1 MKGRRIGVAALLVV
15 ATLLWT
21 AAGFSVWAKRQALDT
36 DNWVN
41 TSSELLEDEQIRQA
55 LGVFIVNEL
64 FQSAEV
70 QTRIED
76 ALPTQLQP
84 LAGPAAAGLKEV
96 AQRTAPDLLGSAP
109 ALAAWQKAN
118 EVAHSKLVAVL
129 EGNLA
134 DQGVALDL
142 KTLFQQVADSA
153 GLPSDLADRLPPEV
167 ASLQVTKPDKLET
180 AQDAV
185 DLFETLVWVLIVLA
199 VLAFAGAIALSADR
213 RRTVVTVGGC
223 LVFAGVAIFAF
234 RRLAEKA
241 VVDALANSPNAKAV
255 GDDVWE
261 ISTSLLGEVGQGTV
275 LFGLFVMAGAWLA
288 GPGRRAAALRR
299 VSAYG
304 LREHPGWVRAAFG
317 VAILL
322 LVIWGPVPWTQ
333 RFWTILIFTILV
345 FVWLEWLMRR
355 TVEEFPDE
363 PPPRR
368 PSFRRRGR
376 GARGR
381 AEELERLADLRERG
395 VLDQAEFEREKAALL
410 AGGASP

>member
-1 MKGRRIGVAALLVV
+1 MKGRRIGVAALLVL

-41 TSSELLEDEQIRQA
+41 TSSELLEDEEIRTA

-70 QTRIED
+70 QTRIEE

-96 AQRTAPDLLGSAP
+96 AQRSAPDLLGSAP
-109 ALAAWQKAN
+109 ALQAWETAN
-118 EVAHSKLVAVL
+118 EVAHSKLVAVV
-129 EGNLA
+129 EGTLQ
-134 DQGVALDL
+134 DQGVALEL
-142 KTLFQQVADSA
+142 KTLFQQIADST
-153 GLPSDLADRLPPEV
+153 GLPPDLADRLPPEV
-167 ASLQVTKPDKLET
+167 ASLQVVKPDELET
-180 AQDAV
+180 AQKAV
-185 DLFETLVWVLIVLA
+185 DLFETLVWVLVVLA
-199 VLAFAGAIALSADR
+199 VLAFAGAIALSPDR

-241 VVDALANSPNAKAV
+241 VVDALADSPNASAI
-255 GDDVWE
+255 GDNVWE
-261 ISTSLLGEVGQGTV
+261 ISTSLLAEVAQGTL

-288 GPGRRAAALRR
+288 GAGRRATALRR
-299 VSAYG
+299 MSAYA
-304 LREHPGWVRAAFG
+304 LREHPGWTRAALG
-317 VAILL
+317 ALILL

-333 RFWTILIFTILV
+333 RFWTILIFTVLA
-345 FVWLEWLMRR
+345 FAWLEWLRRR
-355 TVEEFPDE
+355 TVEEFPDQ

-368 PSFRRRGR
+368 PSLRLPGR
-376 GARGR
+376 GGGDR
-381 AEELERLADLRERG
+381 ASELERLADLRERG